1 MQNLYSEDDT
11 RVKLIDAKLYA
22 SSWSEE
28 NIIRNYYFTDGR
40 KLIGNKRAERKFA
53 DYLLK
58 FQNNN
63 LPIIEAKKQNKDA
76 LDGLSQGIEYAKT
89 LNVPFIYSTNG
100 DKIYEY
106 DLRVSRGEYIE
117 NFPSPNEL
125 FQRVYGNLKEWQYKL
140 LTQRELYIPQK
151 TLRYYQKIAVDKVI
165 EALING
171 KDRILLTLATGTGK
185 TTIAFALCYRLLE
198 ARWNKENKDQKPKI
212 LFLCDRVSLRDQA
225 LGEFNAVES
234 DCKVISAEEIRK
246 NDGKIITNANVFFGI
261 YQSLAANS
269 KDQENTQEEQESKFY
284 LRLAANSKDQENTQE
299 EQESKFYLQYPK
311 DFFDLIIID
320 ECHRGGANEE
330 GNWACVL
337 EHFSSATHLGLTAT
351 PKKSDN
357 VDTYR
362 YFGESAY
369 EYSLKEGIEDGFL
382 TPYKVKRITTTLS
395 EGYVYNPDDL
405 IEGELEKGFYKMSE
419 FERNIHLPQY
429 NDFLAKEILKLID
442 PMDKTIIFCA
452 NQAHASDIKRAIDKF
467 KSVKRDDYCVR
478 VTSDEGK
485 IGLEYLK
492 QFQDNDKSYPVILT
506 SSKMLTT
513 GVDARN
519 VRNIVLLANIGSIIE
534 FKQIIGRGTR
544 VYEGKDFFTI
554 IDFVGATK
562 LFYDPKWDGEQV
574 KDEDKEDK
582 SEIWGKQNKKE
593 SDKTKETESKKAITV
608 HLKGTK
614 LKVLDINTSYLG
626 SNGKP
631 LSTKEFLEFLI
642 GKLAEYYDDEV
653 KLREIWSKQET
664 RLNFL
669 KTLEKDGVDEN
680 ALKDLGEIF
689 DKKDCDIYDVL
700 AHLSFNA
707 EIKTRQERVLQVEK
721 SEFLKRFQKE
731 KALKFIEFLLDRYQQ
746 YGIKDF
752 DRSLAPL
759 IELSSLGNVK
769 EIVSE
774 FGGVENLKQ
783 SVDDLQREIYAR

>member
-63 LPIIEAKKQNKDA
+63 LAIIEAKKQNKDA

-89 LNVPFIYSTNG
+89 LNVPFVYSTNG

-261 YQSLAANS
+261 YQS
-269 KDQENTQEEQESKFY
+269 
-284 LRLAANSKDQENTQE
+284 LAANSKDQENTQE

-562 LFYDPKWDGEQV
+562 LFYDPKWDGEKIEELKEQ
-574 KDEDKEDK
+574 DEKEK
-582 SEIWGKQNKKE
+582 I
-593 SDKTKETESKKAITV
+593 TKEHIKQTKEESKEKKSVTI

-614 LKVLDINTSYLG
+614 LKVLDITTTYVG
-626 SNGKP
+626 AQGKP

-642 GKLAEYYDDEV
+642 GKLGEYYDDEA
-653 KLREIWSKQET
+653 KLREIWSDQKNRE
-664 RLNFL
+664 RFL
-669 KTLEKDGVDEN
+669 KTLANDGVDED
-680 ALKDLGEIF
+680 ALKDLREIF
-689 DKKDCDIYDVL
+689 QKDCDIYDVL

-707 EIKTRQERVLQVEK
+707 EIKTRQERVLQVENG
-721 SEFLKRFQKE
+721 EFLKRFQKE
-731 KALKFIEFLLDRYQQ
+731 KAIKFIEFLLNRYQE

-752 DRSLAPL
+752 DDGLKPL
-759 IELSSLGNVK
+759 IELSSLGNAR
-769 EIVSE
+769 ELASE
-774 FGGVENLKQ
+774 FGSLENLKQ
-783 SVDDLQREIYAR
+783 SFDDLQREIYLN

>member
-22 SSWSEE
+22 SSWKEE

-63 LPIIEAKKQNKDA
+63 LAIIEAKKQNKDA

-89 LNVPFIYSTNG
+89 LNVPFVYSTNG

-261 YQSLAANS
+261 YQS
-269 KDQENTQEEQESKFY
+269 
-284 LRLAANSKDQENTQE
+284 LAANSKDQENTQE

-562 LFYDPKWDGEQV
+562 LFYDPKWDGE
-574 KDEDKEDK
+574 KIEELKEQD
-582 SEIWGKQNKKE
+582 KKE
-593 SDKTKETESKKAITV
+593 KITKEQIKQTKEESKEKKSVTI

-614 LKVLDINTSYLG
+614 LKVLDITTTYVG
-626 SNGKP
+626 AQGKP

-642 GKLAEYYDDEV
+642 GKLGEYYDDEA
-653 KLREIWSKQET
+653 KLREIWSDQKNRE
-664 RLNFL
+664 RFL
-669 KTLEKDGVDEN
+669 KALANDGVDEN
-680 ALKDLGEIF
+680 ALKDLREIF
-689 DKKDCDIYDVL
+689 QKDCDIYDVL

-707 EIKTRQERVLQVEK
+707 EIKTRQERVLQVENG
-721 SEFLKRFQKE
+721 EFLKRFQKE
-731 KALKFIEFLLDRYQQ
+731 KAIKFIEFLLNRYQE

-752 DRSLAPL
+752 DDGLKPL
-759 IELSSLGNVK
+759 IELSSLGNVR
-769 EIVSE
+769 ELANE
-774 FGGVENLKQ
+774 FGGLEILKQ
-783 SVDDLQREIYAR
+783 SFYDLQREIYAI

>member
-11 RVKLIDAKLYA
+11 RVKLIDTKLYA

-28 NIIRNYYFTDGR
+28 NITRNYYFTDGR

-63 LPIIEAKKQNKDA
+63 LAIIEAKKQNKDA

-89 LNVPFIYSTNG
+89 LNVPFVYSTNG

-284 LRLAANSKDQENTQE
+284 L
-299 EQESKFYLQYPK
+299 QYPK

-357 VDTYR
+357 IDTYR

-554 IDFVGATK
+554 LDFVGATK
-562 LFYDPKWDGEQV
+562 LFYDPKWDGEKIEELKEQ
-574 KDEDKEDK
+574 DEKEK
-582 SEIWGKQNKKE
+582 I
-593 SDKTKETESKKAITV
+593 TKEHIKQTKEESKEKKSVTI

-614 LKVLDINTSYLG
+614 LKVLDITTTYVG
-626 SNGKP
+626 AQGKP

-642 GKLAEYYDDEV
+642 GKLGEYYDDEA
-653 KLREIWSKQET
+653 KLREIWSDQKNRE
-664 RLNFL
+664 RFL
-669 KTLEKDGVDEN
+669 KALANDGVDED
-680 ALKDLGEIF
+680 ALKDLREIF
-689 DKKDCDIYDVL
+689 QKDCDIYDVL

-707 EIKTRQERVLQVEK
+707 EIKTRQERVLQVENG
-721 SEFLKRFQKE
+721 EFLKRFQKE
-731 KALKFIEFLLDRYQQ
+731 KAIKFIEFLLNRYQE

-752 DRSLAPL
+752 DDGLKPL
-759 IELSSLGNVK
+759 IELSSLGNVR
-769 EIVSE
+769 ELADE
-774 FGGVENLKQ
+774 FGGLEILKQ
-783 SVDDLQREIYAR
+783 SFYDLQREIYAR

>member
-63 LPIIEAKKQNKDA
+63 LAIIEAKKQNKDA

-89 LNVPFIYSTNG
+89 LNVPFVYSTNG

-165 EALING
+165 EAIINN
-171 KDRILLTLATGTGK
+171 KNRILLTLATGTGK
-185 TTIAFALCYRLLE
+185 TTIAFNLCYRLLE

-225 LGEFNAVES
+225 LGEFNPIES
-234 DCKVISAEEIRK
+234 DCKAISAEEIKK
-246 NDGKIITNANVFFGI
+246 NDGKIITNANIFFGI

-269 KDQENTQEEQESKFY
+269 KE
-284 LRLAANSKDQENTQE
+284 QENTQE

-330 GNWACVL
+330 GSWRAVL
-337 EHFSSATHLGLTAT
+337 EYFSYATQLGLTAT
-351 PKKSDN
+351 PKKEEN
-357 VDTYR
+357 IDTYE
-362 YFGESAY
+362 YFGESVY
-369 EYSLKEGIEDGFL
+369 DYSLKSGIEDGFL
-382 TPYKVKRITTTLS
+382 TPYKVKLIKTTLS
-395 EGYVYNPDDL
+395 DGYTYNPDDL
-405 IEGELEKGFYKMSE
+405 IQGELEKGFYKQSE
-419 FERNIHLPQY
+419 FERNIFLPNY
-429 NDFLAKEILKLID
+429 NDFIAKKILELIN
-442 PMDKTIIFCA
+442 PMDKTIIFCV
-452 NQAHASDIKRAIDKF
+452 NQAHANEVKRAIDKY

-485 IGLEYLK
+485 IGLDYLK
-492 QFQDNDKSYPVILT
+492 LFQDNDKSYPVILT

-513 GVDARN
+513 GVDAKN
-519 VRNIVLLANIGSIIE
+519 VRNIVLLANIGSMVE

-554 IDFVGATK
+554 LDFVGATK

-731 KALKFIEFLLDRYQQ
+731 KALKFIEFLLGRYQQ

>member
-63 LPIIEAKKQNKDA
+63 LAIIEAKKQNKDA

-89 LNVPFIYSTNG
+89 LNVPFVYSTNG

-261 YQSLAANS
+261 YQS
-269 KDQENTQEEQESKFY
+269 
-284 LRLAANSKDQENTQE
+284 LAANSKDQENTQE

-485 IGLEYLK
+485 IGLDYLK
-492 QFQDNDKSYPVILT
+492 LFQDNDKSYPVILT

-562 LFYDPKWDGEQV
+562 LFYDPKWDGEKIEELKEQ
-574 KDEDKEDK
+574 DEKEK
-582 SEIWGKQNKKE
+582 I
-593 SDKTKETESKKAITV
+593 TKEHIKQTKEESKEKKSVTI

-614 LKVLDINTSYLG
+614 LKVLDITTTYVG
-626 SNGKP
+626 AQGKP

-642 GKLAEYYDDEV
+642 GKLGEYYDDEA
-653 KLREIWSKQET
+653 KLREIWSDQKNRE
-664 RLNFL
+664 RFL
-669 KTLEKDGVDEN
+669 KALANDGVDEN
-680 ALKDLGEIF
+680 ALKDLREIF
-689 DKKDCDIYDVL
+689 QKDCDIYDVL

-707 EIKTRQERVLQVEK
+707 EIKTRQERVLQVENG
-721 SEFLKRFQKE
+721 EFLKRFQKE
-731 KALKFIEFLLDRYQQ
+731 KAIKFIEFLLNRYQE

-752 DRSLAPL
+752 DDGLKPL
-759 IELSSLGNVK
+759 IELSSLGNVR
-769 EIVSE
+769 ELADE
-774 FGGVENLKQ
+774 FGGLEILKQ
-783 SVDDLQREIYAR
+783 SFDDLQREIYLN

>member
-63 LPIIEAKKQNKDA
+63 LAIIEAKKQNKDA

-89 LNVPFIYSTNG
+89 LNVPFVYSTNG

-261 YQSLAANS
+261 YQS
-269 KDQENTQEEQESKFY
+269 
-284 LRLAANSKDQENTQE
+284 LAANSKDQENTQE

-534 FKQIIGRGTR
+534 FKQIIGRSTR

-554 IDFVGATK
+554 LDFVGATK
-562 LFYDPKWDGEQV
+562 LFYDPKWDGEKIEELKEQ
-574 KDEDKEDK
+574 DEKEK
-582 SEIWGKQNKKE
+582 I
-593 SDKTKETESKKAITV
+593 TKEHIKQTKEESKEKKSVTI

-614 LKVLDINTSYLG
+614 LKVLDITTTYVG
-626 SNGKP
+626 AQGKP

-642 GKLAEYYDDEV
+642 GKFGEYYDDEA
-653 KLREIWSKQET
+653 KLREIWSDQKNRE
-664 RLNFL
+664 RFL
-669 KTLEKDGVDEN
+669 KALANDGVDED
-680 ALKDLGEIF
+680 ALKDLREIF
-689 DKKDCDIYDVL
+689 QKDCDIYDVL

-707 EIKTRQERVLQVEK
+707 EIKTRQERVLQVENG
-721 SEFLKRFQKE
+721 EFLKRFQKE
-731 KALKFIEFLLDRYQQ
+731 KAIKFIEFLLNRYQE

-752 DRSLAPL
+752 DDGLKPL
-759 IELSSLGNVK
+759 IELSSLGNAR
-769 EIVSE
+769 ELASE
-774 FGGVENLKQ
+774 FGSLENLKQ
-783 SVDDLQREIYAR
+783 SFDDLQREIYLN

>member
-63 LPIIEAKKQNKDA
+63 LAIIEAKKQNKDA

-89 LNVPFIYSTNG
+89 LNVPFVYSTNG

-284 LRLAANSKDQENTQE
+284 L
-299 EQESKFYLQYPK
+299 QYPK

-357 VDTYR
+357 IDTYR

-485 IGLEYLK
+485 IGLDYLK
-492 QFQDNDKSYPVILT
+492 LFQDNDKSYPVILT

-513 GVDARN
+513 GVDAKN
-519 VRNIVLLANIGSIIE
+519 VRNIVLLANIGSMVE

-554 IDFVGATK
+554 LDFVGATK
-562 LFYDPKWDGEQV
+562 LFYDPKWDGEKIEELKEQ
-574 KDEDKEDK
+574 DEKEK
-582 SEIWGKQNKKE
+582 I
-593 SDKTKETESKKAITV
+593 TKEHIKQTKEESKEKKSVTI

-614 LKVLDINTSYLG
+614 LKVLDITTTYVG
-626 SNGKP
+626 AQGKP

-642 GKLAEYYDDEV
+642 GKLGEYYDDEA
-653 KLREIWSKQET
+653 KLREIWSDQKNRE
-664 RLNFL
+664 RFL
-669 KTLEKDGVDEN
+669 KALANDGVDED
-680 ALKDLGEIF
+680 ALKDLREIF
-689 DKKDCDIYDVL
+689 QKDCDIYDVL

-707 EIKTRQERVLQVEK
+707 EIKTRQERVLQVENG
-721 SEFLKRFQKE
+721 EFLKRFQKE
-731 KALKFIEFLLDRYQQ
+731 KAIKFIEFLLNRYQE

-752 DRSLAPL
+752 DDGLKPL
-759 IELSSLGNVK
+759 IELSSLGNVR
-769 EIVSE
+769 ELADE
-774 FGGVENLKQ
+774 FGGLEILKQ
-783 SVDDLQREIYAR
+783 SFYDLQREIYAR

>member
-1 MQNLYSEDDT
+1 M
-11 RVKLIDAKLYA
+11 
-22 SSWSEE
+22 
-28 NIIRNYYFTDGR
+28 
-40 KLIGNKRAERKFA
+40 
-53 DYLLK
+53 
-58 FQNNN
+58 
-63 LPIIEAKKQNKDA
+63 
-76 LDGLSQGIEYAKT
+76 
-89 LNVPFIYSTNG
+89 
-100 DKIYEY
+100 
-106 DLRVSRGEYIE
+106 
-117 NFPSPNEL
+117 
-125 FQRVYGNLKEWQYKL
+125 
-140 LTQRELYIPQK
+140 
-151 TLRYYQKIAVDKVI
+151 
-165 EALING
+165 
-171 KDRILLTLATGTGK
+171 
-185 TTIAFALCYRLLE
+185 CYRLLE

-284 LRLAANSKDQENTQE
+284 L
-299 EQESKFYLQYPK
+299 QYPK

-357 VDTYR
+357 IDTYR

-452 NQAHASDIKRAIDKF
+452 NQAHASDIKRAINKF

-783 SVDDLQREIYAR
+783 SVDDLQREIYAI

>member
-63 LPIIEAKKQNKDA
+63 LAIIEAKKQNKDA

-284 LRLAANSKDQENTQE
+284 L
-299 EQESKFYLQYPK
+299 QYPK

-405 IEGELEKGFYKMSE
+405 IEGE
-419 FERNIHLPQY
+419 
-429 NDFLAKEILKLID
+429 
-442 PMDKTIIFCA
+442 
-452 NQAHASDIKRAIDKF
+452 
-467 KSVKRDDYCVR
+467 
-478 VTSDEGK
+478 
-485 IGLEYLK
+485 
-492 QFQDNDKSYPVILT
+492 
-506 SSKMLTT
+506 
-513 GVDARN
+513 
-519 VRNIVLLANIGSIIE
+519 
-534 FKQIIGRGTR
+534 
-544 VYEGKDFFTI
+544 
-554 IDFVGATK
+554 
-562 LFYDPKWDGEQV
+562 
-574 KDEDKEDK
+574 
-582 SEIWGKQNKKE
+582 
-593 SDKTKETESKKAITV
+593 
-608 HLKGTK
+608 
-614 LKVLDINTSYLG
+614 
-626 SNGKP
+626 
-631 LSTKEFLEFLI
+631 
-642 GKLAEYYDDEV
+642 
-653 KLREIWSKQET
+653 
-664 RLNFL
+664 
-669 KTLEKDGVDEN
+669 
-680 ALKDLGEIF
+680 
-689 DKKDCDIYDVL
+689 
-700 AHLSFNA
+700 
-707 EIKTRQERVLQVEK
+707 
-721 SEFLKRFQKE
+721 
-731 KALKFIEFLLDRYQQ
+731 
-746 YGIKDF
+746 
-752 DRSLAPL
+752 
-759 IELSSLGNVK
+759 
-769 EIVSE
+769 
-774 FGGVENLKQ
+774 
-783 SVDDLQREIYAR
+783 

>member
-11 RVKLIDAKLYA
+11 RVKFIDAKLYD
-22 SSWSEE
+22 SSWNEE

-53 DYLLK
+53 DYLLRYEG
-58 FQNNN
+58 NN
-63 LPIIEAKKQNKDA
+63 LAIIEAKKFSKDP
-76 LDGLSQGIEYAKT
+76 LDGLSQGIEYAKI
-89 LNVPFIYSTNG
+89 LNVPFVYSSNG
-100 DKIYEY
+100 EKIYEY
-106 DLRVSRGEYIE
+106 DMRSHSGEYIDK
-117 NFPSPNEL
+117 FPSPKEL
-125 FQRVYGNLKEWQYKL
+125 FDRIFGNLKEWQYRL
-140 LTQRELYIPQK
+140 LTQKSMYIPQK
-151 TLRYYQKIAVDKVI
+151 ELRYYQKIAIDKVI
-165 EALING
+165 EAIINN
-171 KDRILLTLATGTGK
+171 KNRILLTLATGTGK
-185 TTIAFALCYRLLE
+185 TTIAFNLCYRLLE

-225 LGEFNAVES
+225 LGEFNPIES
-234 DCKVISAEEIRK
+234 DCKAISAEEIKK
-246 NDGKIITNANVFFGI
+246 NDGKIITNANIFFGI

-269 KDQENTQEEQESKFY
+269 KE
-284 LRLAANSKDQENTQE
+284 QENTQE

-330 GNWACVL
+330 GSWRAVL
-337 EHFSSATHLGLTAT
+337 EYFSYATQLGLTAT
-351 PKKSDN
+351 PKKEEN
-357 VDTYR
+357 IDTYE
-362 YFGESAY
+362 YFGESVY
-369 EYSLKEGIEDGFL
+369 DYSLKSGIEDGFL
-382 TPYKVKRITTTLS
+382 TPYKVKLIKTTLS
-395 EGYVYNPDDL
+395 DGYTYNPDDL
-405 IEGELEKGFYKMSE
+405 IQGELEKGFYKQSE
-419 FERNIHLPQY
+419 FERNIFLPNY
-429 NDFLAKEILKLID
+429 NDFIAKKILELIN

-452 NQAHASDIKRAIDKF
+452 NQAHANEVKRAIDKY

-485 IGLEYLK
+485 IGLDYLK
-492 QFQDNDKSYPVILT
+492 LFQDNDKSYPVILT

-513 GVDARN
+513 GVDAKN
-519 VRNIVLLANIGSIIE
+519 VRNIVLLANIGSMVE

-554 IDFVGATK
+554 LDFVGATK

-731 KALKFIEFLLDRYQQ
+731 KALKFIEFLLGRYQQ

>member
-11 RVKLIDAKLYA
+11 RVKLIDTKLYA
-22 SSWSEE
+22 SSWKEE

-63 LPIIEAKKQNKDA
+63 LAIIEAKKQNKDA

-89 LNVPFIYSTNG
+89 LNVPFVYSTNG

-284 LRLAANSKDQENTQE
+284 L
-299 EQESKFYLQYPK
+299 QYPK

-452 NQAHASDIKRAIDKF
+452 NQAHASDIKRAINKF

-562 LFYDPKWDGEQV
+562 LFYDPKWDGEKIEELKEQ
-574 KDEDKEDK
+574 DEKEK
-582 SEIWGKQNKKE
+582 I
-593 SDKTKETESKKAITV
+593 TKEHIKQTKEESKEKKSVTI

-614 LKVLDINTSYLG
+614 LKVLDITTTYVG
-626 SNGKP
+626 AQGKP

-642 GKLAEYYDDEV
+642 GKFGEYYDDEA
-653 KLREIWSKQET
+653 KLREIWSDQKNRE
-664 RLNFL
+664 RFL
-669 KTLEKDGVDEN
+669 KALANDGVDED
-680 ALKDLGEIF
+680 ALKDLREIF
-689 DKKDCDIYDVL
+689 QKDCDIYDVL

-707 EIKTRQERVLQVEK
+707 EIKTRQERVLQVENG
-721 SEFLKRFQKE
+721 EFLKRFQKE
-731 KALKFIEFLLDRYQQ
+731 KAIKFIEFLLNRYQE

-752 DRSLAPL
+752 DDGLKPL
-759 IELSSLGNVK
+759 IELSSLGNAR
-769 EIVSE
+769 ELASE
-774 FGGVENLKQ
+774 FGSLENLKQ
-783 SVDDLQREIYAR
+783 SFDDLQREIYLN

>member
-11 RVKLIDAKLYA
+11 RVKLIDTKLYA

-28 NIIRNYYFTDGR
+28 NITRNYYFTDGR

-63 LPIIEAKKQNKDA
+63 LAIIEAKKQNKDA
-76 LDGLSQGIEYAKT
+76 LDGLSQGIEYARA
-89 LNVPFIYSTNG
+89 LNAPFVYSTNG

-125 FQRVYGNLKEWQYKL
+125 FQRIYGNLKEWQHKL

-212 LFLCDRVSLRDQA
+212 LFLCDRINLRKQA
-225 LGEFNAVES
+225 LGEFNPIES

-284 LRLAANSKDQENTQE
+284 L
-299 EQESKFYLQYPK
+299 QYPK

-330 GNWACVL
+330 GSWAGVL

-351 PKKSDN
+351 PKQSDN
-357 VDTYR
+357 VNTYR
-362 YFGESAY
+362 YFGESIY
-369 EYSLKEGIEDGFL
+369 EYSLKEGVEDGFL

-562 LFYDPKWDGEQV
+562 LFYDPKWDGEKIEELKEQ
-574 KDEDKEDK
+574 DEKEK
-582 SEIWGKQNKKE
+582 I
-593 SDKTKETESKKAITV
+593 TKEHIKQTKEESKEKKSVTI

-614 LKVLDINTSYLG
+614 LKVLDITTTYVG
-626 SNGKP
+626 AQGKP

-642 GKLAEYYDDEV
+642 GKLGEYYDDEA
-653 KLREIWSKQET
+653 KLREIWSDQKNRE
-664 RLNFL
+664 RFL
-669 KTLEKDGVDEN
+669 KALANDGVDED
-680 ALKDLGEIF
+680 ALKDLREIF
-689 DKKDCDIYDVL
+689 QKDCDIYDVL

-707 EIKTRQERVLQVEK
+707 EIKTRQERVLQVENG
-721 SEFLKRFQKE
+721 EFLKRFQKE
-731 KALKFIEFLLDRYQQ
+731 KAIKFIEFLLNRYQE

-752 DRSLAPL
+752 DDGLKPL
-759 IELSSLGNVK
+759 IELSSLGNVR
-769 EIVSE
+769 ELADE
-774 FGGVENLKQ
+774 FGGLEILKQ
-783 SVDDLQREIYAR
+783 SFYDLQREIYAR

>member
-1 MQNLYSEDDT
+1 MELKHFSEDDT
-11 RVKLIDAKLYA
+11 RVKLIDVKLHA

-40 KLIGNKRAERKFA
+40 KLIGNKRGERKFA

-63 LPIIEAKKQNKDA
+63 LAIIEAKKQSKDP
-76 LDGLSQGIEYAKT
+76 LDGLSQGIEYARI
-89 LNVPFIYSTNG
+89 LNVAFVYSTNG

-106 DLRVSRGEYIE
+106 NLKTSSGEYIE
-117 NFPSPNEL
+117 KFPTPSEL
-125 FQRVYGNLKEWQYKL
+125 FTRIYGNLKEWQHKL
-140 LTQRELYIPQK
+140 LSQRELYIPQK
-151 TLRYYQKIAVDKVI
+151 ELRYYQKIAVDKVI

-171 KDRILLTLATGTGK
+171 KNRILLTLATGTGK

-198 ARWNKENKDQKPKI
+198 ARWNKTNQDKKPKI

-225 LGEFNAVES
+225 LGEFNPIEGDCVAV
-234 DCKVISAEEIRK
+234 SAQELRK
-246 NDGKIITNANVFFGI
+246 NNGRVPTSANVFFGI
-261 YQSLAANS
+261 YQSLASNS
-269 KDQENTQEEQESKFY
+269 KEQENV
-284 LRLAANSKDQENTQE
+284 NE

-330 GNWACVL
+330 GSWAGVL
-337 EHFSSATHLGLTAT
+337 EYFSSATHLGLTAT

-362 YFGESAY
+362 YFGESIY
-369 EYSLKEGIEDGFL
+369 EYSLKDGIEDGFL
-382 TPYKVKRITTTLS
+382 TPYKVKRVTTTLS
-395 EGYVYNPDDL
+395 EGYVYNPDDI
-405 IEGELEKGFYKMSE
+405 IEGELEKGFYKINE

-429 NDFLAKEILKLID
+429 NDFLAKEILKLIN

-452 NQAHASDIKRAIDKF
+452 NQAHASEVKRAIDKF

-554 IDFVGATK
+554 LDFTGVTR
-562 LFYDPKWDGEQV
+562 LFYDPKWDGEQI
-574 KDEDKEDK
+574 KDEEKTEVK
-582 SEIWGKQNKKE
+582 TIQNKREQSNPKE
-593 SDKTKETESKKAITV
+593 VTKQKEVTV

-614 LKVLDINTSYLG
+614 LKVLDITTSYIG
-626 SNGKP
+626 DSDKP
-631 LSTKEFLEFLI
+631 LSTKEFLEFLV
-642 GKLAEYYDDEV
+642 GKLAEFYNDETR
-653 KLREIWSKQET
+653 LREIWSNQASRKE
-664 RLNFL
+664 FL
-669 KTLEKDGVDEN
+669 QKLEKDRISEQVLEE
-680 ALKDLGEIF
+680 LTVIF
-689 DKKDCDIYDVL
+689 EQKDCDVYDVL
-700 AHLSFNA
+700 AHLSFNS
-707 EIKTRQERVLQVEK
+707 EIKTRHERVLNVK
-721 SEFLKRFQKE
+721 NSTFLKRFQKE
-731 KALKFIEFLLDRYQQ
+731 KALKLVEFLLDRYQE

-752 DRSLAPL
+752 DSGLKTL
-759 IELSSLGNVK
+759 IDLSSLGSVK
-769 EIVSE
+769 ELVSE
-774 FGGVENLKQ
+774 FEGMENLKQ
-783 SVDDLQREIYAR
+783 CIDDLQREIYAG

>member
-1 MQNLYSEDDT
+1 MME
-11 RVKLIDAKLYA
+11 K
-22 SSWSEE
+22 SS
-28 NIIRNYYFTDGR
+28 
-40 KLIGNKRAERKFA
+40 
-53 DYLLK
+53 
-58 FQNNN
+58 
-63 LPIIEAKKQNKDA
+63 
-76 LDGLSQGIEYAKT
+76 
-89 LNVPFIYSTNG
+89 
-100 DKIYEY
+100 
-106 DLRVSRGEYIE
+106 
-117 NFPSPNEL
+117 
-125 FQRVYGNLKEWQYKL
+125 
-140 LTQRELYIPQK
+140 
-151 TLRYYQKIAVDKVI
+151 
-165 EALING
+165 
-171 KDRILLTLATGTGK
+171 
-185 TTIAFALCYRLLE
+185 
-198 ARWNKENKDQKPKI
+198 
-212 LFLCDRVSLRDQA
+212 
-225 LGEFNAVES
+225 
-234 DCKVISAEEIRK
+234 
-246 NDGKIITNANVFFGI
+246 TNANVFFGI
-261 YQSLAANS
+261 YQS
-269 KDQENTQEEQESKFY
+269 
-284 LRLAANSKDQENTQE
+284 LAANSKDQENTQE

-544 VYEGKDFFTI
+544 VYKGKDFFTI

>member
-1 MQNLYSEDDT
+1 
-11 RVKLIDAKLYA
+11 
-22 SSWSEE
+22 
-28 NIIRNYYFTDGR
+28 
-40 KLIGNKRAERKFA
+40 
-53 DYLLK
+53 
-58 FQNNN
+58 
-63 LPIIEAKKQNKDA
+63 
-76 LDGLSQGIEYAKT
+76 
-89 LNVPFIYSTNG
+89 
-100 DKIYEY
+100 
-106 DLRVSRGEYIE
+106 
-117 NFPSPNEL
+117 
-125 FQRVYGNLKEWQYKL
+125 
-140 LTQRELYIPQK
+140 
-151 TLRYYQKIAVDKVI
+151 
-165 EALING
+165 
-171 KDRILLTLATGTGK
+171 ATGTGK

-261 YQSLAANS
+261 YQS
-269 KDQENTQEEQESKFY
+269 
-284 LRLAANSKDQENTQE
+284 LAANSKDQENTQE

-452 NQAHASDIKRAIDKF
+452 NQAHASDIKRAINKF

>member
-1 MQNLYSEDDT
+1 
-11 RVKLIDAKLYA
+11 
-22 SSWSEE
+22 
-28 NIIRNYYFTDGR
+28 
-40 KLIGNKRAERKFA
+40 
-53 DYLLK
+53 
-58 FQNNN
+58 
-63 LPIIEAKKQNKDA
+63 
-76 LDGLSQGIEYAKT
+76 
-89 LNVPFIYSTNG
+89 
-100 DKIYEY
+100 
-106 DLRVSRGEYIE
+106 
-117 NFPSPNEL
+117 
-125 FQRVYGNLKEWQYKL
+125 
-140 LTQRELYIPQK
+140 
-151 TLRYYQKIAVDKVI
+151 
-165 EALING
+165 
-171 KDRILLTLATGTGK
+171 ATGTGK

-261 YQSLAANS
+261 YQS
-269 KDQENTQEEQESKFY
+269 
-284 LRLAANSKDQENTQE
+284 LAANSKDQENTQE

-731 KALKFIEFLLDRYQQ
+731 KALKFIEFLLGRYQR

>member
-63 LPIIEAKKQNKDA
+63 LAIIEAKKQNKDA

-89 LNVPFIYSTNG
+89 LNVPFVYSTNG

-284 LRLAANSKDQENTQE
+284 L
-299 EQESKFYLQYPK
+299 QYPK

-395 EGYVYNPDDL
+395 EGYVYNPDDI

-562 LFYDPKWDGEQV
+562 LFYDPKWDGE
-574 KDEDKEDK
+574 KIEELKEQD
-582 SEIWGKQNKKE
+582 KKE
-593 SDKTKETESKKAITV
+593 KITKEQIKQTKEESKEKKSVTI

-614 LKVLDINTSYLG
+614 LKVLDITTSYVG
-626 SNGKP
+626 AQGKP

-642 GKLAEYYDDEV
+642 GKLGEYYDDEA
-653 KLREIWSKQET
+653 KLREIWSDQKNRE
-664 RLNFL
+664 RFL
-669 KTLEKDGVDEN
+669 KALANDGVDED
-680 ALKDLGEIF
+680 ALKDLREIF
-689 DKKDCDIYDVL
+689 QKDCDIYDVL

-731 KALKFIEFLLDRYQQ
+731 KAIKFIEFLLNRYQE

-752 DRSLAPL
+752 DDGLKPL
-759 IELSSLGNVK
+759 IELSSLGNVR
-769 EIVSE
+769 ELANE
-774 FGGVENLKQ
+774 FGGLEILKQ
-783 SVDDLQREIYAR
+783 SFYDLQREIYAI

>member
-63 LPIIEAKKQNKDA
+63 LAIIEAKKQNKDA

-89 LNVPFIYSTNG
+89 LNVPFVYSTNG

-284 LRLAANSKDQENTQE
+284 L
-299 EQESKFYLQYPK
+299 QYPK

-452 NQAHASDIKRAIDKF
+452 NQAHANEVKRAIDKY

-485 IGLEYLK
+485 IGLDYLK
-492 QFQDNDKSYPVILT
+492 LFQDNDKSYPVILT

-513 GVDARN
+513 GVDAKN
-519 VRNIVLLANIGSIIE
+519 VRNIVLLANIGSMVE

-554 IDFVGATK
+554 LDFVGATK
-562 LFYDPKWDGEQV
+562 LFYDPKWDGEKIEELKEQ
-574 KDEDKEDK
+574 DEKEK
-582 SEIWGKQNKKE
+582 I
-593 SDKTKETESKKAITV
+593 TKEHIKQTKEESKEKKSVTI

-614 LKVLDINTSYLG
+614 LKVLDITTSYVG
-626 SNGKP
+626 AQGKP

-642 GKLAEYYDDEV
+642 GKLGEYYDDEA
-653 KLREIWSKQET
+653 KLREIWSDQKNRE
-664 RLNFL
+664 RFL
-669 KTLEKDGVDEN
+669 KALANDGVDED
-680 ALKDLGEIF
+680 ALKDLREIF
-689 DKKDCDIYDVL
+689 QKDCDIYDVL

-707 EIKTRQERVLQVEK
+707 EIKTRQERVLQVEN

-731 KALKFIEFLLDRYQQ
+731 KALKFIEFLLGRYQQ

-783 SVDDLQREIYAR
+783 SVDDLQREIYLN

>member
-11 RVKLIDAKLYA
+11 RVKFIDAKLYN
-22 SSWSEE
+22 SSWYEE
-28 NIIRNYYFTDGR
+28 NIKRNYYFTDGR
-40 KLIGNKRAERKFA
+40 KLLGGKRAQRKFA
-53 DYLLK
+53 DYLLRYEG
-58 FQNNN
+58 NN
-63 LPIIEAKKQNKDA
+63 LAIIEAKKFSKDP
-76 LDGLSQGIEYAKT
+76 LDGLSQGIEYAKI
-89 LNVPFIYSTNG
+89 LNVPFVYSSNG
-100 DKIYEY
+100 EKIYEY
-106 DLRVSRGEYIE
+106 DIRSHSGKYIDK
-117 NFPSPNEL
+117 FPSPKEL
-125 FQRVYGNLKEWQYKL
+125 FDRIYGNVKEWQYRL
-140 LTQRELYIPQK
+140 LTQNVMYIPQK
-151 TLRYYQKIAVDKVI
+151 ELRYYQKIAIDKVI
-165 EALING
+165 EAIINN
-171 KDRILLTLATGTGK
+171 KNRILLTLATGTGK

-198 ARWNKENKDQKPKI
+198 ARWNKTNQDKKPKI

-225 LGEFNAVES
+225 LGEFNPIEGDCVAV
-234 DCKVISAEEIRK
+234 SAQELRK
-246 NDGKIITNANVFFGI
+246 NNGRVPTSANVFFGI

-269 KDQENTQEEQESKFY
+269 KDQENTQEEQEG
-284 LRLAANSKDQENTQE
+284 
-299 EQESKFYLQYPK
+299 KFYLQYPK

-337 EHFSSATHLGLTAT
+337 EYFSSATHLGLTAT

-362 YFGESAY
+362 YFGESIY
-369 EYSLKEGIEDGFL
+369 EYSLKDGIEDGFL
-382 TPYKVKRITTTLS
+382 TPYKVKRVTTTLS
-395 EGYVYNPDDL
+395 EGYVYNPDDI
-405 IEGELEKGFYKMSE
+405 IEGELEKGFYKINE

-429 NDFLAKEILKLID
+429 NDFLAKEILKLIN

-452 NQAHASDIKRAIDKF
+452 NQAHASEVKRAIDKF

-554 IDFVGATK
+554 LDFTGVTR

-669 KTLEKDGVDEN
+669 KALENDGVDEN

-731 KALKFIEFLLDRYQQ
+731 KALKFIEFLLGRYQQ

-752 DRSLAPL
+752 DEGLAPL

-783 SVDDLQREIYAR
+783 SVDDLQREIYLN

>member
-63 LPIIEAKKQNKDA
+63 LAIIEAKKQNKDA

-89 LNVPFIYSTNG
+89 LNVPFVYSTNG

-284 LRLAANSKDQENTQE
+284 L
-299 EQESKFYLQYPK
+299 QYPK

-452 NQAHASDIKRAIDKF
+452 NQAHASDIKRAINKF

-485 IGLEYLK
+485 IGLDYLK
-492 QFQDNDKSYPVILT
+492 LFQDNDKSYPVILT

-513 GVDARN
+513 GVDAKN
-519 VRNIVLLANIGSIIE
+519 VRNIVLLANIGSMVE

-554 IDFVGATK
+554 LDFVGATK
-562 LFYDPKWDGEQV
+562 LFYDPKWDGEKIEELKEQ
-574 KDEDKEDK
+574 DEKEK
-582 SEIWGKQNKKE
+582 I
-593 SDKTKETESKKAITV
+593 TKEHIKQTKEESKEKKSVTI

-614 LKVLDINTSYLG
+614 LKVLDITTTYVG
-626 SNGKP
+626 AQGKP

>member
-63 LPIIEAKKQNKDA
+63 LAIIEAKKQNKDA

-89 LNVPFIYSTNG
+89 LNVPFVYSTNG

-225 LGEFNAVES
+225 LGEFNPIES
-234 DCKVISAEEIRK
+234 DCKAISAEEIKK
-246 NDGKIITNANVFFGI
+246 NDGKIITNANIFFGI

-269 KDQENTQEEQESKFY
+269 KE
-284 LRLAANSKDQENTQE
+284 QENTQE

-330 GNWACVL
+330 GSWRAVL
-337 EHFSSATHLGLTAT
+337 EYFSYATQLGLTAT
-351 PKKSDN
+351 PKKEEN
-357 VDTYR
+357 IDTYE
-362 YFGESAY
+362 YFGESVY
-369 EYSLKEGIEDGFL
+369 DYSLKSGIEDGFL
-382 TPYKVKRITTTLS
+382 TPYKVKLIKTTLS
-395 EGYVYNPDDL
+395 DGYTYNPDDL
-405 IEGELEKGFYKMSE
+405 IQGELEKGFYKQSE
-419 FERNIHLPQY
+419 FERNIFLPNY
-429 NDFLAKEILKLID
+429 NDFIAKKILELIN

-452 NQAHASDIKRAIDKF
+452 NQAHANEVKRAIDKY

-485 IGLEYLK
+485 IGLDYLK
-492 QFQDNDKSYPVILT
+492 LFQDNDKSYPVILT

-513 GVDARN
+513 GVDAKN
-519 VRNIVLLANIGSIIE
+519 VRNIVLLANIGSMVE

-731 KALKFIEFLLDRYQQ
+731 KALKFIEFLLGRYQQ

-783 SVDDLQREIYAR
+783 SVDDLQREIYLN

>member
-11 RVKLIDAKLYA
+11 RVKLIDTKLYA
-22 SSWSEE
+22 SSWKEE

-63 LPIIEAKKQNKDA
+63 LAIIEAKKQNKDA

-89 LNVPFIYSTNG
+89 LNVPFVYSTNG

-284 LRLAANSKDQENTQE
+284 L
-299 EQESKFYLQYPK
+299 QYPK

-419 FERNIHLPQY
+419 FEKNIHLPQY

-513 GVDARN
+513 GVDAKN
-519 VRNIVLLANIGSIIE
+519 VRNIVLLANIGSMVE

-554 IDFVGATK
+554 LDFVGATK
-562 LFYDPKWDGEQV
+562 LFYDPKWDGEKIEELKEQ
-574 KDEDKEDK
+574 DEKEK
-582 SEIWGKQNKKE
+582 I
-593 SDKTKETESKKAITV
+593 TKEHIKQTKEESKEKKSVTI

-614 LKVLDINTSYLG
+614 LKVLDITTTYVG
-626 SNGKP
+626 AQGKP

-642 GKLAEYYDDEV
+642 GKFGEYYDDEA
-653 KLREIWSKQET
+653 KLREIWSDQKNRE
-664 RLNFL
+664 RFL
-669 KTLEKDGVDEN
+669 KALANDGVDED
-680 ALKDLGEIF
+680 ALKDLREIF
-689 DKKDCDIYDVL
+689 QKDCDIYDVL

-707 EIKTRQERVLQVEK
+707 EIKTRQERVLQVENG
-721 SEFLKRFQKE
+721 EFLKRFQKE
-731 KALKFIEFLLDRYQQ
+731 KAIKFIEFLLNRYQE

-752 DRSLAPL
+752 DDGLKPL
-759 IELSSLGNVK
+759 IELSSLGNAR
-769 EIVSE
+769 ELASE
-774 FGGVENLKQ
+774 FGSLENLKQ
-783 SVDDLQREIYAR
+783 SFDDLQREIYLN

>member
-1 MQNLYSEDDT
+1 M
-11 RVKLIDAKLYA
+11 
-22 SSWSEE
+22 
-28 NIIRNYYFTDGR
+28 
-40 KLIGNKRAERKFA
+40 
-53 DYLLK
+53 
-58 FQNNN
+58 
-63 LPIIEAKKQNKDA
+63 
-76 LDGLSQGIEYAKT
+76 
-89 LNVPFIYSTNG
+89 
-100 DKIYEY
+100 
-106 DLRVSRGEYIE
+106 
-117 NFPSPNEL
+117 
-125 FQRVYGNLKEWQYKL
+125 
-140 LTQRELYIPQK
+140 
-151 TLRYYQKIAVDKVI
+151 
-165 EALING
+165 
-171 KDRILLTLATGTGK
+171 
-185 TTIAFALCYRLLE
+185 CYRLLE

-261 YQSLAANS
+261 YQS
-269 KDQENTQEEQESKFY
+269 
-284 LRLAANSKDQENTQE
+284 LAANSKDQENTQE

-731 KALKFIEFLLDRYQQ
+731 KALKFIEFLLGRYQR

>member
-1 MQNLYSEDDT
+1 MELKHFSEDDT
-11 RVKLIDAKLYA
+11 RVKLIDVKLHA

-40 KLIGNKRAERKFA
+40 KLIGNKRGERKFA

-63 LPIIEAKKQNKDA
+63 LAIIEAKKQSKDP
-76 LDGLSQGIEYAKT
+76 LDGLSQGIEYARI
-89 LNVPFIYSTNG
+89 LNVAFVYSTNG

-106 DLRVSRGEYIE
+106 NLKTSSGEYIE
-117 NFPSPNEL
+117 NFPTPSEL
-125 FQRVYGNLKEWQYKL
+125 FARIYGNLKEWQHKL
-140 LTQRELYIPQK
+140 LSQRELYIPQK
-151 TLRYYQKIAVDKVI
+151 ELRYYQKIAVDKVI

-171 KDRILLTLATGTGK
+171 KNRILLTLATGTGK

-198 ARWNKENKDQKPKI
+198 ARWNKTNQDKKPKI

-225 LGEFNAVES
+225 LGEFNPIEGDCVAV
-234 DCKVISAEEIRK
+234 SAQELRK
-246 NDGKIITNANVFFGI
+246 NNGRVPTSANVFFGI
-261 YQSLAANS
+261 YQSLASNS
-269 KDQENTQEEQESKFY
+269 KEQEN
-284 LRLAANSKDQENTQE
+284 ANE

-330 GNWACVL
+330 GSWAGVL
-337 EHFSSATHLGLTAT
+337 EYFSSATHLGLTAT

-362 YFGESAY
+362 YFGESIY
-369 EYSLKEGIEDGFL
+369 EYSLKDGIEDGFL
-382 TPYKVKRITTTLS
+382 TPYKVKRVTTTLS
-395 EGYVYNPDDL
+395 EGYVYNPDDI
-405 IEGELEKGFYKMSE
+405 IEGELEKGFYKINE

-429 NDFLAKEILKLID
+429 NDFLAKEILKLIN

-452 NQAHASDIKRAIDKF
+452 NQAHASEVKRAIDKF

-731 KALKFIEFLLDRYQQ
+731 KALKFIEFLLGRYQR

>member
-63 LPIIEAKKQNKDA
+63 LAIIEAKKQNKDA

-89 LNVPFIYSTNG
+89 LNVPFVYSTNG

-212 LFLCDRVSLRDQA
+212 LFLCDRINLRKQA
-225 LGEFNAVES
+225 LGEFNPIES
-234 DCKVISAEEIRK
+234 DCKAISAEEIRK
-246 NDGKIITNANVFFGI
+246 NGGKIITSANVFFGI

-269 KDQENTQEEQESKFY
+269 KE
-284 LRLAANSKDQENTQE
+284 QENTQE

-330 GNWACVL
+330 GSWAGVL

-351 PKKSDN
+351 PKQSDN

-362 YFGESAY
+362 YFGESIY
-369 EYSLKEGIEDGFL
+369 EYSLKEGVEDGFL

-554 IDFVGATK
+554 LDFVGATK
-562 LFYDPKWDGEQV
+562 LFYDPKWDGEKIEELKEQ
-574 KDEDKEDK
+574 DEKEK
-582 SEIWGKQNKKE
+582 I
-593 SDKTKETESKKAITV
+593 TKEHIKQTKEESKEKKSVTI

-614 LKVLDINTSYLG
+614 LKVLDITTTYVG
-626 SNGKP
+626 AQGKP

-642 GKLAEYYDDEV
+642 GKLGEYYDDEA
-653 KLREIWSKQET
+653 KLREIWSDQKNRE
-664 RLNFL
+664 RFL
-669 KTLEKDGVDEN
+669 KALANDGVDED
-680 ALKDLGEIF
+680 ALKDLREIF
-689 DKKDCDIYDVL
+689 QKDCDIYDVL

-707 EIKTRQERVLQVEK
+707 EIKTRQERVLQVENG
-721 SEFLKRFQKE
+721 EFLKRFQKE
-731 KALKFIEFLLDRYQQ
+731 KAIKFIEFLLNRYQE

-752 DRSLAPL
+752 DDGLKPL
-759 IELSSLGNVK
+759 IELSSLGNVR
-769 EIVSE
+769 ELADE
-774 FGGVENLKQ
+774 FGGLEILKQ
-783 SVDDLQREIYAR
+783 SFYDLQREIYAR

>member
-1 MQNLYSEDDT
+1 MC
-11 RVKLIDAKLYA
+11 
-22 SSWSEE
+22 
-28 NIIRNYYFTDGR
+28 
-40 KLIGNKRAERKFA
+40 
-53 DYLLK
+53 LL
-58 FQNNN
+58 F
-63 LPIIEAKKQNKDA
+63 IA
-76 LDGLSQGIEYAKT
+76 L
-89 LNVPFIYSTNG
+89 NG

-106 DLRVSRGEYIE
+106 DLRISRGEYIE
-117 NFPSPNEL
+117 NFPSPSEL
-125 FQRVYGNLKEWQYKL
+125 FERIYGNLKEWQYKL

-185 TTIAFALCYRLLE
+185 TTIAFALCYRLLK

-234 DCKVISAEEIRK
+234 DCKIISAEEIRK
-246 NDGKIITNANVFFGI
+246 NGGKIITNANVFFGI

-269 KDQENTQEEQESKFY
+269 KDQENTQEEQEG
-284 LRLAANSKDQENTQE
+284 
-299 EQESKFYLQYPK
+299 KFYLQYPK

-395 EGYVYNPDDL
+395 EGYVYNPDDI

-419 FERNIHLPQY
+419 FEKDIHLPQY

-554 IDFVGATK
+554 IDFVGVTK

-593 SDKTKETESKKAITV
+593 SDNTKETESKKAITV

-626 SNGKP
+626 SSGKP

-731 KALKFIEFLLDRYQQ
+731 RALKFIEFLLGRYQQ

-783 SVDDLQREIYAR
+783 SVSDLQREIYLN

>member
-63 LPIIEAKKQNKDA
+63 LAIIEAKKQNKDA

-89 LNVPFIYSTNG
+89 LNVPFVYSTNG

-151 TLRYYQKIAVDKVI
+151 TLRYYQKIAIDKVI

-284 LRLAANSKDQENTQE
+284 L
-299 EQESKFYLQYPK
+299 QYPK

-395 EGYVYNPDDL
+395 EGYVYNPDDI

-485 IGLEYLK
+485 IGLDYLK
-492 QFQDNDKSYPVILT
+492 LFQDNDKSYPVILT

-513 GVDARN
+513 GVDAKN
-519 VRNIVLLANIGSIIE
+519 VRNIVLLANIGSMVE

-554 IDFVGATK
+554 LDFVGATK
-562 LFYDPKWDGEQV
+562 LFYDPKWDGEKIEELKEQ
-574 KDEDKEDK
+574 DEKEK
-582 SEIWGKQNKKE
+582 I
-593 SDKTKETESKKAITV
+593 TKEHIKQTKEESKEKKSVTI

-614 LKVLDINTSYLG
+614 LKVLDITTTYVG
-626 SNGKP
+626 AQGKP

-642 GKLAEYYDDEV
+642 GKLGEYYDDEA
-653 KLREIWSKQET
+653 KLREIWSDQKNRE
-664 RLNFL
+664 RFL
-669 KTLEKDGVDEN
+669 KALANDGVDEN
-680 ALKDLGEIF
+680 ALKDLREIF
-689 DKKDCDIYDVL
+689 QKDCDIYDVL

-707 EIKTRQERVLQVEK
+707 EIKTRQERVLQVENG
-721 SEFLKRFQKE
+721 EFLKRFQKE
-731 KALKFIEFLLDRYQQ
+731 KAIKFIEFLLNRYQE

-752 DRSLAPL
+752 DDGLKPL
-759 IELSSLGNVK
+759 IELSSLGNVR
-769 EIVSE
+769 ELADE
-774 FGGVENLKQ
+774 FGGLEILKQ
-783 SVDDLQREIYAR
+783 SFDDLQREIYAR

>member
-11 RVKLIDAKLYA
+11 RVKLIDTKLYA

-28 NIIRNYYFTDGR
+28 NITRNYYFTDGR

-63 LPIIEAKKQNKDA
+63 LAIIEAKKQNKDA

-89 LNVPFIYSTNG
+89 LNVPFVYSTNG

-284 LRLAANSKDQENTQE
+284 L
-299 EQESKFYLQYPK
+299 QYPK

-357 VDTYR
+357 IDTYR

-554 IDFVGATK
+554 LDFVGATK
-562 LFYDPKWDGEQV
+562 LFYDPKWDGEKIEELKEQ
-574 KDEDKEDK
+574 DEKEK
-582 SEIWGKQNKKE
+582 I
-593 SDKTKETESKKAITV
+593 TKEHIKQTKEESKEKKSVTI

-614 LKVLDINTSYLG
+614 LKVLDITTTYVG
-626 SNGKP
+626 AQGKP

-642 GKLAEYYDDEV
+642 GKLGEYYDDEA
-653 KLREIWSKQET
+653 KLREIWSDQKNRE
-664 RLNFL
+664 RFL
-669 KTLEKDGVDEN
+669 KALANDGVDED
-680 ALKDLGEIF
+680 ALKDLREIF
-689 DKKDCDIYDVL
+689 QKDCDIYDVL

-707 EIKTRQERVLQVEK
+707 EIKTRQERVLQVENG
-721 SEFLKRFQKE
+721 EFLKRFQKE
-731 KALKFIEFLLDRYQQ
+731 KAIKFIEFLLNRYQE

-752 DRSLAPL
+752 DDGLKPL
-759 IELSSLGNVK
+759 IELSSLGNVR
-769 EIVSE
+769 ELANE
-774 FGGVENLKQ
+774 FGGLEILKQ
-783 SVDDLQREIYAR
+783 SFYDLQREIYAI

>member
-11 RVKLIDAKLYA
+11 RVKLIDTKLYA

-28 NIIRNYYFTDGR
+28 NITRNYYFTDGR
-40 KLIGNKRAERKFA
+40 KLIGNERAERKFA

-63 LPIIEAKKQNKDA
+63 LAIIEAKKQNKDA

-89 LNVPFIYSTNG
+89 LNVPFVYSTNG

-125 FQRVYGNLKEWQYKL
+125 FQRIYGNLKEWQHKL

-185 TTIAFALCYRLLE
+185 TTIAFALCYRLLK

-234 DCKVISAEEIRK
+234 DCKIISAEEIRK

-269 KDQENTQEEQESKFY
+269 KDQENTQEEQEG
-284 LRLAANSKDQENTQE
+284 
-299 EQESKFYLQYPK
+299 KFYLQYPK

-582 SEIWGKQNKKE
+582 EDKSEIWGKQNKKE

-626 SNGKP
+626 SSGKP

-669 KTLEKDGVDEN
+669 KILEKDGVDEN

-707 EIKTRQERVLQVEK
+707 KIKTRQERVLQVEK

-731 KALKFIEFLLDRYQQ
+731 KALKFIEFLLGRYQQ

>member
-63 LPIIEAKKQNKDA
+63 LAIIEAKKQNKDA

-89 LNVPFIYSTNG
+89 LNVPFVYSTNG

-212 LFLCDRVSLRDQA
+212 LFLCDRGLRDQA

-261 YQSLAANS
+261 YQS
-269 KDQENTQEEQESKFY
+269 
-284 LRLAANSKDQENTQE
+284 LAANSKDQENTQE

-731 KALKFIEFLLDRYQQ
+731 KALKFIEFLLGRYQQ

>member
-11 RVKLIDAKLYA
+11 RVKLIDTKLYA

-28 NIIRNYYFTDGR
+28 NITRNYYFTDGR

-63 LPIIEAKKQNKDA
+63 LAIIEAKKQNKDA

-89 LNVPFIYSTNG
+89 LNVPFVYSTNG

-284 LRLAANSKDQENTQE
+284 L
-299 EQESKFYLQYPK
+299 QYPK

-357 VDTYR
+357 IDTYR

-554 IDFVGATK
+554 LDFVGATK
-562 LFYDPKWDGEQV
+562 LFYDPKWDGEKIEELKEQ
-574 KDEDKEDK
+574 DEKEK
-582 SEIWGKQNKKE
+582 I
-593 SDKTKETESKKAITV
+593 TKEHIKQTKEESKEKKSVTI

-614 LKVLDINTSYLG
+614 LKVLDITTTYVG
-626 SNGKP
+626 AQGKP

-642 GKLAEYYDDEV
+642 GKLGEYYDDEA
-653 KLREIWSKQET
+653 KLREIWSDQKNRE
-664 RLNFL
+664 RFL
-669 KTLEKDGVDEN
+669 KALANDGVDED
-680 ALKDLGEIF
+680 ALKDLREIF
-689 DKKDCDIYDVL
+689 QKDCDIYDVL

-707 EIKTRQERVLQVEK
+707 EIKTRQERVLQVENG
-721 SEFLKRFQKE
+721 EFLKRFQKE
-731 KALKFIEFLLDRYQQ
+731 KAIKFIEFLLNRYQE

-752 DRSLAPL
+752 DDGLKPL
-759 IELSSLGNVK
+759 IELSSLGNVR
-769 EIVSE
+769 ELADE
-774 FGGVENLKQ
+774 FGGLEILKQ
-783 SVDDLQREIYAR
+783 SFYDLQREI

>member
-63 LPIIEAKKQNKDA
+63 LAIIEAKKQNKDA

-89 LNVPFIYSTNG
+89 LNVPFVYSTNG

-261 YQSLAANS
+261 YQS
-269 KDQENTQEEQESKFY
+269 
-284 LRLAANSKDQENTQE
+284 LAANSKDQENTQE

-485 IGLEYLK
+485 IGLDYLK
-492 QFQDNDKSYPVILT
+492 LFQDNDKSYPVILT

-513 GVDARN
+513 GVDAKN
-519 VRNIVLLANIGSIIE
+519 VRNIVLLANIGSMVE

-554 IDFVGATK
+554 LDFVGATK
-562 LFYDPKWDGEQV
+562 LFYDPKWDGEKIEELKEQ
-574 KDEDKEDK
+574 DEKEK
-582 SEIWGKQNKKE
+582 I
-593 SDKTKETESKKAITV
+593 TKEHIKQTKEESKEKKSVTI

-614 LKVLDINTSYLG
+614 LKVLDITTTYVG
-626 SNGKP
+626 AQGKP

-642 GKLAEYYDDEV
+642 GKFGEYYDDEA
-653 KLREIWSKQET
+653 KLREIWSDQKNRE
-664 RLNFL
+664 RFL
-669 KTLEKDGVDEN
+669 KALANDGVDED
-680 ALKDLGEIF
+680 ALKDLREIF
-689 DKKDCDIYDVL
+689 QKDCDIYDVL

-707 EIKTRQERVLQVEK
+707 EIKTRQERVLQVENG
-721 SEFLKRFQKE
+721 EFLKRFQKE
-731 KALKFIEFLLDRYQQ
+731 KAIKFIEFLLNRYQE

-752 DRSLAPL
+752 DDGLKPL
-759 IELSSLGNVK
+759 IEL
-769 EIVSE
+769 
-774 FGGVENLKQ
+774 
-783 SVDDLQREIYAR
+783 

>member
-1 MQNLYSEDDT
+1 
-11 RVKLIDAKLYA
+11 YA

-63 LPIIEAKKQNKDA
+63 LAIIEAKKQNKDA

-89 LNVPFIYSTNG
+89 LNVPFVYSTNG

-261 YQSLAANS
+261 YQS
-269 KDQENTQEEQESKFY
+269 
-284 LRLAANSKDQENTQE
+284 LAANSKDQENTQE

-485 IGLEYLK
+485 IGLDYLK
-492 QFQDNDKSYPVILT
+492 LFQDNDKSYPVILT

-513 GVDARN
+513 GVDAKN
-519 VRNIVLLANIGSIIE
+519 VRNIVLLANIGSMVE

-554 IDFVGATK
+554 LDFVGATK
-562 LFYDPKWDGEQV
+562 LFYDPKWDGEKIEELKEQ
-574 KDEDKEDK
+574 DEKEK
-582 SEIWGKQNKKE
+582 I
-593 SDKTKETESKKAITV
+593 TKEHIKQTKEESKEKKSVTI

-614 LKVLDINTSYLG
+614 LKVLDITTTYVG
-626 SNGKP
+626 AQGKP

-642 GKLAEYYDDEV
+642 GKLGEYYDDEA
-653 KLREIWSKQET
+653 KLREIWSDQKNRE
-664 RLNFL
+664 RFL
-669 KTLEKDGVDEN
+669 KALANDGVDEN
-680 ALKDLGEIF
+680 ALKDLREIF
-689 DKKDCDIYDVL
+689 QKDCDIYDVL

-707 EIKTRQERVLQVEK
+707 EIKTRQERVLQVENG
-721 SEFLKRFQKE
+721 EFLKRFQKE
-731 KALKFIEFLLDRYQQ
+731 KAIKFIEFLLNRYQE

-752 DRSLAPL
+752 D
-759 IELSSLGNVK
+759 
-769 EIVSE
+769 
-774 FGGVENLKQ
+774 
-783 SVDDLQREIYAR
+783 